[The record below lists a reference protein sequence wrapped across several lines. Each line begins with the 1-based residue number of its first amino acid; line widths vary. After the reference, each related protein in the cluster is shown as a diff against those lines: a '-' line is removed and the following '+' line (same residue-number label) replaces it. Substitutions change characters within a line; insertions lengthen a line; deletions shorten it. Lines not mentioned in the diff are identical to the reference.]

1 MGVHRLLGMR
11 LGVPDPTGLQAFYD
25 EVGLRH
31 DGNGT
36 FTGTEDGPLI
46 TVDEAPFRRLLSVA
60 IGADDE
66 ATIAAT
72 AQRLANLGLA
82 VDESTDHLEVIDP
95 ATRVAFSLDVARPR
109 QPAQTEATLQPSEN
123 GPDLISRRN
132 QRSPGASGMARPPRR
147 LGHIVIGSPDLAGT
161 RDLLVDG
168 LGLRVSD
175 QLEGV
180 IAFLRCSNDHHNVA
194 VVSSPVPM
202 LQHYSWECDDVD
214 HVGHTATALL
224 RTDPNRHAWGF
235 GRHFVG
241 SNYFWYLR
249 DPSGSFI
256 EFYSDMD
263 VIDDE
268 ATWTAAAWGDH
279 QLDADG
285 RAPESTFAFEHVANA
300 WGPNMPAEFVAPV
313 DLDEMA
319 NGWAQLER

>member
-11 LGVPDPTGLQAFYD
+11 LGVPDPAGLQSFYD
-25 EVGLRH
+25 EVGLGH

-36 FTGTEDGPLI
+36 FTGTEDGPLVSI
-46 TVDEAPFRRLLSVA
+46 EEYPFRRLLSVA
-60 IGADDE
+60 VGADDE
-66 ATIAAT
+66 STIAAT
-72 AQRLANLGLA
+72 AQRLKDRGLN
-82 VDESTDHLEVIDP
+82 VDATDDQLEVIDP
-95 ATRVAFSLDVARPR
+95 ATKVSFSVAVTAPR
-109 QPAQTEATLQPSEN
+109 RAAEIGEDPPLPEN
-123 GPDLISRRN
+123 GPDRIHRRN
-132 QRSPGASGMARPPRR
+132 ERSPGATGMARPPRR
-147 LGHIVIGSPDLAGT
+147 LGHLVIGSPDFAGT

-175 QLEGV
+175 QLDGV
-180 IAFLRCSNDHHNVA
+180 IAFLRCSTDHHNVA

-214 HVGHTATALL
+214 HVGHTATSLL
-224 RTDPNRHAWGF
+224 RTDPDRQAWGF
-235 GRHFVG
+235 GRHYVG

-268 ATWTAAAWGDH
+268 TSWTAGAWGEH
-279 QLDADG
+279 QPGPDG
-285 RAPESTFAFEHVANA
+285 SAPASTFAFEHVANA

-313 DLDEMA
+313 DLDDLT
-319 NGWAQLER
+319 NGWAQLDQ